1 MGGIEYVYRNG
12 SRLTP
17 WMAHCFDL
25 LDRDLQALF
34 GVRAICTSGIRTYQ
48 EQVDIFLAR
57 YRLQATGSGK
67 YNDVRWWQGRRY
79 VRVSGLGT
87 VAPPGS
93 SNHEIQLNYYGAMDL
108 ADTGGAGI
116 GTMGSERSNWLRA
129 NAAAYGLEPE
139 GFKFGEA
146 WHYRVPNIFR
156 AAPTPTTPPAPIPV
170 PVNKGGNMFLIYDA
184 EAGRAVADRQYI
196 LVTIDAGQFVL
207 RYLEDKVDR
216 AVVVGQQPNLA
227 TTACD
232 RKTFEAFLDQH
243 GYTYK
248 GDLPLIEVK
257 AV

>member
-12 SRLTP
+12 QRLTP
-17 WMAHCFDL
+17 WMAHCLDL
-25 LDRDLQALF
+25 LDRDLFNLF
-34 GVRAICTSGIRTYQ
+34 GVHAYCTSGIRTHQ
-48 EQVDIFLAR
+48 EQIDIFLDR
-57 YRLQATGSGK
+57 YRLQASGSGK
-67 YNDVRWWQGRRY
+67 YNDVRWWRGRRY

-87 VAPPGS
+87 VAPPGE

-139 GFKFGEA
+139 GFKFKEA
-146 WHYRVPNIFR
+146 WHYRVPDIFR
-156 AAPTPTTPPAPIPV
+156 TPPAPPAPIQV
-170 PVNKGGNMFLIYDA
+170 PIHTGGNMFLIYDA
-184 EAGRAVADRQYI
+184 EAGRAVNDRQYI

-207 RYLEDKVDR
+207 RYLEDPVDR
-216 AVVVGQQPNLA
+216 AVVVGQQPNLPM
-227 TTACD
+227 TACD
-232 RKTFEAFLDQH
+232 RITFERFLNQH

-257 AV
+257 VAD